1 MQIIKL
7 TESEKCLDLSDLK
20 FILLSYSIKYDNL
33 DTQLSQFNV
42 ITNNNLTNR

>member
-20 FILLSYSIKYDNL
+20 FILLCYSIKYDNL